1 MNHRVM
7 TAVKLQAC
15 LLSFL
20 LLTDCAP
27 SAKVHPD
34 EAGVRTLL
42 NRYFSTWSARDM
54 EGYAACFQPQSRVF
68 YLARDGK
75 LTNQAL
81 TDFLHE
87 QKMAHQEAASPM
99 HEEPLEMKIQ
109 GDEKVAQAAVTWVLT
124 IGSKTVRGTDFF
136 TVQRE
141 GDQWKIV
148 TLVFYGE

>member
-1 MNHRVM
+1 M
-7 TAVKLQAC
+7 TALKLLTC
-15 LLSFL
+15 LLSL
-20 LLTDCAP
+20 LVLASCAP
-27 SAKVHPD
+27 PAAVHPD
-34 EAGVRTLL
+34 EAGVRTQL

-54 EGYAACFQPQSRVF
+54 EGYSSCFHPQARIY

-75 LTNQAL
+75 LTNQGL

-99 HEEPLEMKIQ
+99 NEKPLEMKIQ
-109 GDEKVAQAAVTWVLT
+109 GDEKVAQGTVTWVLT
-124 IGSKTVRGTDFF
+124 IGPKQVNGTDFF
-136 TVQRE
+136 TLQRD

>member
-1 MNHRVM
+1 M
-7 TAVKLQAC
+7 KLQAC
-15 LLSFL
+15 LLSL
-20 LLTDCAP
+20 LLLAACAP
-27 SAKVHPD
+27 PAKVQTD
-34 EAGVRTLL
+34 EVGVRTLL

-54 EGYAACFQPQSRVF
+54 DGYASCFQPQSRVF

-99 HEEPLEMKIQ
+99 NEKPLEMKIQ
-109 GDEKVAQAAVTWVLT
+109 GDERVAQAAVTWVLT
-124 IGSKTVRGTDFF
+124 IGSRQVHGTDFF
-136 TVQRE
+136 TLQRE